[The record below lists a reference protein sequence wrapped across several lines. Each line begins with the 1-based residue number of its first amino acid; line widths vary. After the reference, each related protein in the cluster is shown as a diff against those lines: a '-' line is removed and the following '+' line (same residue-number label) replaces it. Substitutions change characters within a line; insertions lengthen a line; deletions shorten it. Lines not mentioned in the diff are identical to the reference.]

1 MSRKSSL
8 HVVPREGGWSVK
20 SAGRQQ
26 PVSNHRTQRD
36 AIETGR
42 DIAIRQQTELVI
54 HGKNGRIRDSDS
66 FGNDPN
72 PPVDRKR

>member
-1 MSRKSSL
+1 MSKKSNV

-20 SAGRQQ
+20 SAGSQQ
-26 PVSNHRTQRD
+26 PVSNHRTQRE

-42 DIAIRQQTELVI
+42 DIAIRRQTELVI
-54 HGKNGRIRDSDS
+54 HGQNGRIRDSDS